1 MKKSRLAITAALSA
15 SVLAGSM
22 LLAAPALAADVYVP
36 DTTKGVEGDS
46 YPAGWFTGN
55 PQPDVAPVDDETG
68 ITLTG
73 KTQFLYGGTM
83 PVDSASA
90 FAALVDGSAVDADG
104 DTYFQYPVFFNSAN
118 EENLGFTTL
127 RPAAPGTP
135 SAEGTWYSSWD
146 VTIGDET
153 ILAQGEHTFAE
164 VAQAFNAATAL
175 EATPTVLAVGVFVDT
190 GATAL
195 VRSISFAG
203 DNYYFTEE
211 PEAVAPAPVED
222 EATFAG

>member
-1 MKKSRLAITAALSA
+1 MKKTRLAVTAALSA

-55 PQPDVAPVDDETG
+55 EQPAVAPVDDATG

-73 KTQFLYGGTM
+73 MTQFLYGGNIDM
-83 PVDSASA
+83 LGPDS
-90 FAALVDGSAVDADG
+90 FTTLVESSDVDADG
-104 DTYFQYPVFFNSAN
+104 TTVFQYPVFFNAGD
-118 EENLGFTTL
+118 ETDEGFTTL
-127 RPAAPGTP
+127 RPVDPGAPTTTGQ
-135 SAEGTWYSSWD
+135 WYSSWD
-146 VTIGDET
+146 VEIGGDLV
-153 ILAQGEHTFAE
+153 LAQGEHSFQEILDAFQ
-164 VAQAFNAATAL
+164 VAVER
-175 EATPTVLAVGVFVDT
+175 EATPTVLAVGVYVSEGD
-190 GATAL
+190 TAL

-211 PEAVAPAPVED
+211 PAAVAPTPVED